1 MPAVKVLILYNDPV
15 LPAGHPDFDSE
26 HDVLHTVET
35 VGEVLA
41 AVGFAID
48 RLGLK
53 RNPGPLLERLA
64 NHRPNV
70 VFNLFEGLG
79 DHGQTES
86 YVAGLLDWS
95 GVPFTGCPAEAL
107 CIARSKHLAKYLL
120 RGVGLP
126 TAAFRVITQA
136 PVSRC
141 SLAWPVI
148 VKPALEDGSIG
159 LDQGSVVTDQA
170 GFQARVEYLLNT
182 YGAPVLVEEFI
193 NGREFNV
200 AVIEMP
206 GRRAHVVSEIVFQN
220 HPKGYWRI
228 VTYDAKWKPESREFQ
243 STPARCPAA
252 ISPGQSTVLT
262 GLANQAFDLFG
273 CRDYARID
281 FRMAASGKTYL
292 IEVNPNPDLGPDA
305 GLAKGLA
312 SIGLTYGQFVF
323 QLVDNALGRQPA
335 EKA

>member
-15 LPAGHPDFDSE
+15 LPPGHPDFDSE
-26 HDVLHTVET
+26 HDVLHTVEA
-35 VGEVLA
+35 VGASLA
-41 AVGFAID
+41 EVGFAID

-53 RNPGPLLERLA
+53 RDPSPLLERLA
-64 NHRPNV
+64 NNPPNV
-70 VFNLFEGLG
+70 VFNLFEGLA
-79 DHGQTES
+79 DHGQTEG

-95 GVPFTGCPAEAL
+95 GVRFTGCPSEAL

-126 TAAFRVITQA
+126 TAAFTVIAQS
-136 PVSRC
+136 PVPRC

-170 GFQARVEYLLNT
+170 GFRARVECLLNE
-182 YGAPVLVEEFI
+182 YGPPVLVEEFI
-193 NGREFNV
+193 DGREFNV
-200 AVIEMP
+200 AVIEMS
-206 GRRAHVVSEIVFQN
+206 GGRAHVVSEIVFQD
-220 HPKGYWRI
+220 HPSGHWRI

-243 STPARCPAA
+243 STPARCPAS
-252 ISPGQSTVLT
+252 ISPEQTALLK

-281 FRMAASGKTYL
+281 FRMDASGKAYL

-312 SIGLTYGQFVF
+312 SVGLTYGQFVVH
-323 QLVDNALGRQPA
+323 LVENALGRQPA

>member
-15 LPAGHPDFDSE
+15 LPPGHRDFDSE

-35 VGEVLA
+35 VGAALA
-41 AVGFAID
+41 EAGFAID

-53 RNPGPLLERLA
+53 RDPRRLLERLA
-64 NHRPNV
+64 NDRPNV
-70 VFNLFEGLG
+70 VFNLFEGLA
-79 DHGQTES
+79 DHGQTEG

-95 GVPFTGCPAEAL
+95 GVPFTGCLSEAL
-107 CIARSKHLAKYLL
+107 CIARSKHLAKYVL

-126 TAAFRVITQA
+126 TAAFMVIVEL
-136 PVSRC
+136 PVPQC
-141 SLAWPVI
+141 SLGWPVI
-148 VKPALEDGSIG
+148 IKPALEDGSIG

-170 GFQARVEYLLNT
+170 GFQARVEHLLDA
-182 YGAPVLVEEFI
+182 YGPPVLVEEYI
-193 NGREFNV
+193 DGREFNV
-200 AVIEMP
+200 AVIEAP

-220 HPKGYWRI
+220 RPKGYWRI

-243 STPARCPAA
+243 STPARCPATIRPEQNA
-252 ISPGQSTVLT
+252 ILT
-262 GLANQAFDLFG
+262 GFANQAFDLFG

-281 FRMAASGKTYL
+281 FRMDASGKTYV

-312 SIGLTYGQFVF
+312 SIGLTYGQFVV
-323 QLVDNALGRQPA
+323 QLVENALGRQPA

>member
-1 MPAVKVLILYNDPV
+1 MPAVKALILYNDPV
-15 LPAGHPDFDSE
+15 LPTGHPDFDSE

-35 VGEVLA
+35 VGAALA
-41 AVGFAID
+41 EAGFAID

-53 RNPGPLLERLA
+53 RDPGRLLERLA
-64 NHRPNV
+64 NDRPNV
-70 VFNLFEGLG
+70 VFNLFEGLA

-95 GVPFTGCPAEAL
+95 GVPFTGCSSEAL
-107 CIARSKHLAKYLL
+107 CIARSKHLAKYVL

-126 TAAFRVITQA
+126 TTAFVVIA
-136 PVSRC
+136 ELPVPRC
-141 SLAWPVI
+141 SLAWPLI
-148 VKPALEDGSIG
+148 IKPALEDGSIG

-170 GFQARVEYLLNT
+170 GFQARVEHLFDA
-182 YGAPVLVEEFI
+182 YGPPVLVEEFI
-193 NGREFNV
+193 DGREFNV
-200 AVIEMP
+200 AVIEAP
-206 GRRAHVVSEIVFQN
+206 GRRAHVVSEIIFQD
-220 HPKGYWRI
+220 HPSGYWRI
-228 VTYDAKWKPESREFQ
+228 VTYDAKWKSESREFR
-243 STPARCPAA
+243 STPAHCPAA
-252 ISPGQSTVLT
+252 ISPEQNALLT

-281 FRMAASGKTYL
+281 FRMDASGKTYL

-312 SIGLTYGQFVF
+312 SVGLTYGQFVV
-323 QLVDNALGRQPA
+323 QLVENALKRRPA